1 MIPRASKLVTL
12 DRQKSAVDR
21 SRKAAV
27 GLVLS
32 SLLAGGTYAAEPAE
46 VFQRSG
52 CVGMALVYATCPFTK
67 FAPTEV
73 ITGFVDCNTAIA
85 NARLSRWWRKCGA
98 SRSILADKGFRE
110 KWCSNSRR
118 HI

>member
-1 MIPRASKLVTL
+1 MPSARRCCQTASLGTTPEFPVIPRASKLFF

-32 SLLAGGTYAAEPAE
+32 SLLAGGAYAAEPAE

-52 CVGMALVYATCPFTK
+52 CVGMALVYATYPFTK
-67 FAPTEV
+67 FAPKFTQ
-73 ITGFVDCNTAIA
+73 A
-85 NARLSRWWRKCGA
+85 L
-98 SRSILADKGFRE
+98 
-110 KWCSNSRR
+110 
-118 HI
+118 